1 MAKQW
6 SLSDRIGKF
15 FSWIMMMLVF
25 IMMALAGKLG
35 MSRQT
40 LRVMTDQMQSPKI
53 KQRAFKGYRPTK
65 HDVLV
70 CTYAKSGTYWTL
82 QIAHQITNRGQGEF
96 GHIHDVVPW
105 PEAPMPNVIK
115 LANESPAR
123 ASPTGLRVIK
133 THLESNYVPYS
144 PEAKYIVVV
153 RDPKDVFVSSYFF
166 SKGMISGPM
175 VSVEEWLNLF
185 LFGKFQYGSWAEH
198 LAGFWPW
205 RDRDNVLFLTFEE
218 MKADHAGVVR
228 RIAEFMGVELA
239 DEEFTRVVEKSQF
252 QYMKRMDEKFTPQRP
267 FPFNKHVAGFAV
279 MRRGARGGSSELLSA
294 EQQSAIDRRMKE
306 ELARYGCD
314 FPYAQMF
321 ETASRQA
328 SAAAA

>member
-15 FSWIMMMLVF
+15 FTWIMMMLTF
-25 IMMALAGKLG
+25 SMMAVAGKLG
-35 MSRQT
+35 LSRQM

-53 KQRAFKGYRPTK
+53 KQRAFKGYQPTK

-70 CTYAKSGTYWTL
+70 CTYSKSGTYWTL
-82 QIAHQITNRGQGEF
+82 QIANQIANRGQGEF

-105 PEAPMPNVIK
+105 PEAPMPNIIK
-115 LANESPAR
+115 LANESPVR

-185 LFGKFQYGSWAEH
+185 LFGKFQYGSWVQH
-198 LAGFWPW
+198 LAGYWPW
-205 RDRDNVLFLTFEE
+205 RDHNNVLFLTFEE
-218 MKADHAGVVR
+218 LKADHAGVVR
-228 RIAEFMGVELA
+228 RIAEFMGVELT
-239 DEEFTRVVEKSQF
+239 DEEFTQVVEKSQF

-267 FPFNKHVAGFAV
+267 FPFNKHVEGFAV
-279 MRRGARGGSSELLSA
+279 MRKGARGGSSELLST
-294 EQQSAIDRRMKE
+294 EQQAAIDRRMKE
-306 ELARYGCD
+306 ELQRYGCD

-321 ETASRQA
+321 ETASKETP
-328 SAAAA
+328 AAA

>member
-6 SLSDRIGKF
+6 SLADRIGKF
-15 FSWIMMMLVF
+15 FTWLMMTLVF

-35 MSRQT
+35 LSRQT
-40 LRVMTDQMQSPKI
+40 LRFMTSQMQSPQI
-53 KQRAFKGYRPTK
+53 KQRAFKGYRPAR
-65 HDVLV
+65 HDVFV

-82 QIAHQITNRGQGEF
+82 QIAHQIANRGKGEF

-105 PEAPMPNVIK
+105 PEAPMPNIIK
-115 LANESPAR
+115 LSDEALHR

-133 THLESNYVPYS
+133 THLESDYVPYS

-166 SKGMISGPM
+166 SQGMISGPM
-175 VSVEEWLNLF
+175 VPVEEWLKLF

-198 LAGFWPW
+198 LAGYWLW
-205 RDRDNVLFLTFEE
+205 RKRDNVLFLTFEE
-218 MKADHAGVVR
+218 LKADHASGVR
-228 RIAEFMGVELA
+228 RIAAFMGVALT
-239 DEEFTRVVEKSQF
+239 DEEFARVVEQSQF

-267 FPFNKHVAGFAV
+267 FPFNRRVTGFAV
-279 MRRGARGGSSELLSA
+279 MRKGARGGSSELLSP
-294 EQQSAIDRRMKE
+294 EQQAAIDRRMKE
-306 ELARYGCD
+306 ELERYGCD

-321 ETASRQA
+321 EGVSTAPTT
-328 SAAAA
+328 AA